1 MSTDRTTRRGFL
13 MKSAAAG
20 AAVAGADLLA
30 STVEAAA
37 PAAHSGTTYELT
49 FWDWWSP
56 VGSPSLT
63 RWFNWVKKT
72 FEKENPGIKVKY
84 QFLPWGDPYLQ
95 KIQAAVAAGNPPDV
109 FHCSVAWGRDLWDR
123 NVLYKL
129 NDLIAATPETQPK
142 QFFPT
147 ASITDSEKGAIFGVP
162 MEGPDSDII
171 MMNVDYIAKKLGWP
185 ARTPQDIW
193 AWPDK
198 VQTWNDFTRLAGALT
213 KRSGNKLLVAGFN
226 VPDLSNQ
233 GWNIEALSAMLT
245 ANGSSFYNTDL
256 TGVNL
261 DTPQAAE
268 CIQWMLNLQYK
279 YKVSQ
284 PLNAQRNDETELIA
298 GRAAMIYDG
307 TWSPSYIH
315 DSNPKFRLMMMPIPR
330 GPRGKTKGTVTWNNM
345 VCMARNV
352 KNPDLSWKFV
362 RFISAESTQLKR
374 LEILE
379 RYAPLRHFFQTPQW
393 KAKTL
398 KNPALAD
405 VPVAASAGGVY
416 PFHHFSELNNKI
428 GPVLSAIQLGKMPVK
443 AGLVKAQQVGDSILS
458 GI

>member
-1 MSTDRTTRRGFL
+1 MSSDTTTRREFL
-13 MKSAAAG
+13 KKSAVAG
-20 AAVAGADLLA
+20 AAVAGADLFT

-84 QFLPWGDPYLQ
+84 QFLPFGDPYLQ
-95 KIQAAVAAGNPPDV
+95 KVQASVASGNPPDV

-123 NVLYKL
+123 HVLYKL
-129 NDLIAATPETQPK
+129 NDLIAATPELQPK
-142 QFFPT
+142 NFFPT
-147 ASITDSEKGAIFGVP
+147 ASITDSANGAIFGVP

-171 MMNVDYIAKKLGWP
+171 MMNVDLIAKELGWP
-185 ARTPQDIW
+185 AKTPQDIW

-198 VQTWNDFTRLAGALT
+198 VQTWDDFTKLAVRLT
-213 KRSGNKLLVAGFN
+213 KRSGNTIKQAGFN
-226 VPDLSNQ
+226 VPDLGDLAWFAGLLKS
-233 GWNIEALSAMLT
+233 
-245 ANGSSFYNTDL
+245 NGSHFYKPDFS
-256 TGVNL
+256 GVNL
-261 DTPQAAE
+261 NTPQALQAA
-268 CIQWMLNLQYK
+268 QWMLDLQYR

-284 PLNAQRNDETELIA
+284 PPNAQRNDEAELLS
-298 GRAAMIYDG
+298 GRVAMISDG

-315 DSNPKFRLMMMPIPR
+315 DSNPKFRMMMMPIPR

-345 VCMARNV
+345 VCIARNA
-352 KNPDLSWKFV
+352 KNPELSWKFV

-374 LEILE
+374 LQILE

-393 KAKTL
+393 KAETL
-398 KNPALAD
+398 KDPALAG
-405 VPVAASAGGVY
+405 VPVAAALGDTY
-416 PFHHFSELNNKI
+416 PFFHSSELFN
-428 GPVLSAIQLGKMPVK
+428 K
-443 AGLVKAQQVGDSILS
+443 AGAAMSQISLRKVSPQAGLANAQKIADGILS